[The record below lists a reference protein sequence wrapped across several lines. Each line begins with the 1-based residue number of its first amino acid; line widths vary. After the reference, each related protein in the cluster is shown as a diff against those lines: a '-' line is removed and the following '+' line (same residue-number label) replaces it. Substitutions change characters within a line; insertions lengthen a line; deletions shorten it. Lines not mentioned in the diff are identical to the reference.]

1 MRRFRDLSAALL
13 AILGTALLPWPH
25 VLQAGL
31 RFQPSSTPAPEGADT
46 AVLSGDGAALWAGT
60 ARGVW
65 KLSGATWSLDGLG
78 DRSVTGLAAGAGA
91 VFAAA
96 GQVYRRGSD
105 GTWSVEALP
114 QGVPVPSLLATDGTT
129 VWGGGNG
136 VIRLSGG
143 IWASLASPG
152 SGQVT
157 AMGLDG
163 GNLVVG
169 LSSGSVARLV
179 GTSWVALASGLPP
192 STAVTALASVSGTLW
207 AGGSGAGTSRGLF
220 SWSGTAWVQEAVLGL
235 HDVRAITG
243 VFGVLRAATADAGIL
258 KRSGS
263 SWVADT
269 GSILPPSVR
278 CFGTLGSDL
287 FAGTGG
293 GPVYRSSGGAGWVPA
308 GTGLNGAV
316 VSGLAFSTRGIS
328 CAYSA
333 LGGLLV
339 GTMGA
344 GLGYV
349 SGPASGCPAAA
360 PDINPPAGCG
370 NVTSVALVPEGP
382 SSATVLAATNCGLW
396 SVLLGPAG
404 FVVGSMPTGT
414 GVTVLA
420 SGSDDAAY
428 VGTSSAGVF
437 RFAGGTLVADS
448 TGLPVGGNVLALGTA
463 SGTLYASLLDGL
475 FARSGDGTWDRADA
489 GLPDGYV
496 VGTIG
501 GQGTAWAG
509 LTLGGVYRR
518 EGGRWLRDSVGLNGT
533 GVYDFDVSRG
543 KLFAAAGTS
552 GVVTKRDGGWAREQ
566 AGLPAGANVRVV
578 SRWTYDVAGGAP
590 HSESLLY
597 AGTAGQGLF
606 SASTQTAVRVVPVV
620 LDVVGTTGARFR
632 TELTFGSRAAS
643 PVLLALTFRP
653 APGFGADA
661 IPVKSAALTLSPGQ
675 EIRASDALALL
686 RGLGVA
692 IPDATPSFPIA
703 GSLSVVATPV
713 SDGTAP
719 GSSSDD
725 VYVIARTWTG
735 NASGG
740 TFGLFYGGQ
749 TDLEGAEDQARIYG
763 LRSVSGVSRSNLAI
777 VHIPSPDR
785 GTDPIQVAVQV
796 YSQSGTPAGSPLTKT
811 LAPGEWYQFNN
822 ILGMAGLSDGA
833 YGYAVVTRTSGIGP
847 FIAYGVVN
855 DMATSDGSYLPMF
868 RPGGLSAARRLIVPV
883 VLDVLGEAGSHYTTE
898 LTLAN
903 DGPIGTPVDLVYQP
917 APGYGTATGVPSVTV
932 TLKAREQRTIP
943 DVIAYLRANGMGIP
957 DPATSGPQVGTLS
970 VHFRYL
976 DALDTPWTV
985 ALARASTP
993 NPDASV
999 GGSFGLF
1006 YPAVAQGGG
1015 ARTGAM
1021 VPALT
1026 QNAAFRSNL
1035 AVVHTGGGS
1044 ELPITL
1050 AVQLYD
1056 AATGRPVGTN
1066 LAVKLQPGE
1075 WFQWSKVLELTGA
1088 VTTTSNAYAR
1098 ISRVSGD
1105 DTFFAYGVVNDNVT
1119 SDGSFVAMIPAVTY

>member
-13 AILGTALLPWPH
+13 AILGTAFLPWSH
-25 VLQAGL
+25 ELQAGL
-31 RFQPSSTPAPEGADT
+31 RFHPSSTPAPEGADT
-46 AVLSGDGAALWAGT
+46 AALSGDGATLWAGT

-65 KLSGATWSLDGLG
+65 KLTGTTWSLDGLG
-78 DRSVTGLAAGAGA
+78 DRSVTGLVAAAGE

-96 GQVYRRGSD
+96 GQLYRRGPD
-105 GTWSVEALP
+105 GTWSVVALP
-114 QGVPVPSLLATDGTT
+114 QGVAVPSLLATDGTA

-152 SGQVT
+152 TGQVT
-157 AMGLDG
+157 AMGFDG

-179 GTSWVALASGLPP
+179 GISWVALASGLSP
-192 STAVTALASVSGTLW
+192 STAVTAVGSVSGTLW
-207 AGGSGAGTSRGLF
+207 AGTSRGLF
-220 SWSGTAWVQEAVLGL
+220 SWSGAAWAQDTAFGL

-243 VFGVLRAATADAGIL
+243 ALGVHRAATGDAGIFR
-258 KRSGS
+258 RSGS
-263 SWVADT
+263 TWVADS

-287 FAGTGG
+287 YGGTGG

-308 GTGLNGAV
+308 GTGLNGTV
-316 VSGLAFSTRGIS
+316 VSGLAFSTRPIT
-328 CAYSA
+328 CAYGDM
-333 LGGLLV
+333 GGLLV
-339 GTMGA
+339 GTKGA
-344 GLGYV
+344 GLLYV
-349 SGPASGCPAAA
+349 GGPGAACPSIP

-370 NVTSVALVPEGP
+370 NVASVALAPEDSGG
-382 SSATVLAATNCGLW
+382 ATILAATNCGLW
-396 SVLLGPAG
+396 SIFPGPAG
-404 FVVGSMPTGT
+404 AFVTGSMPTGT
-414 GVTVLA
+414 GVTALA
-420 SGSDDAAY
+420 AGPDGAAY

-437 RFAGGTLVADS
+437 RFTGGNLVADG

-475 FARSGDGTWDRADA
+475 FARMGDGTWDRVDA

-501 GQGTAWAG
+501 GEGTVFAG

-518 EGGRWLRDSVGLNGT
+518 EGERWLRDSVGLNGS
-533 GVYDFDVSRG
+533 GVYDIDVARG
-543 KLFAAAGTS
+543 KLYAAAGS
-552 GVVTKRDGGWAREQ
+552 AGVVTKRDGGWVREQ
-566 AGLPAGANVRVV
+566 AGLPVGADVRTI
-578 SRWTYDVAGGAP
+578 SRWSYDVAGGATS
-590 HSESLLY
+590 SESLLY
-597 AGTAGQGLF
+597 AGTSGQGLLV
-606 SASTQTAVRVVPVV
+606 ASSQAAVRTVPVV

-653 APGFGADA
+653 APGFGADT
-661 IPVKSAALTLSPGQ
+661 IPVKAASLMLSPGQ
-675 EIRASDALALL
+675 EVRASDALALL
-686 RGLGVA
+686 RGLGVP

-703 GSLSVVATPV
+703 GSLSVVATSV

-725 VYVIARTWTG
+725 VYAMARTFTG

-749 TDLEGAEDQARIYG
+749 TDLDGAEDQARIYG

-785 GTDPIQVAVQV
+785 GIDPIQVAVQV
-796 YSQSGTPAGSPLTKT
+796 YSQSGAPAGSPFTKT
-811 LAPGEWYQFNN
+811 LAPGEWYQFNDV
-822 ILGMAGLSDGA
+822 LGLAGLSDGA
-833 YGYAVVTRTSGIGP
+833 YGYAVVTRTSGVDP

-868 RPGGLSAARRLIVPV
+868 RPGGAAAARRLIVPV
-883 VLDVLGEAGSHYTTE
+883 VLDVLGAAGSHYTTE

-917 APGYGTATGVPSVTV
+917 APGFGTATGVPSVTV
-932 TLKAREQRTIP
+932 TLKAREQQTIP
-943 DVIAYLRANGMGIP
+943 DIIAFLRANGMAIP
-957 DPATSGPQVGTLS
+957 DPATGGSQAGTLS

-976 DALDTPWTV
+976 DSIDTPSTV
-985 ALARASTP
+985 ALARTSTP
-993 NPDASV
+993 NPDASA
-999 GGSFGLF
+999 GGSFGLS
-1006 YPAVAQGGG
+1006 YPAVARGGG
-1015 ARTGAM
+1015 ARTAAR

-1050 AVQLYD
+1050 QVQLYD
-1056 AATGRPVGTN
+1056 AATGTPAGSALPPVT
-1066 LAVKLQPGE
+1066 LQPGD
-1075 WFQWSKVLELTGA
+1075 WFQWSKVLEVSGA
-1088 VTTTSNAYAR
+1088 LASTSTAYAVVT
-1098 ISRVSGD
+1098 RVSGD

-1119 SDGSFVAMIPAVTY
+1119 SDGSFVAGIPAESY